1 MLTVAVSY
9 AMRPYRAE
17 PTFDHVLVQ
26 LQSFSILCI
35 RTRSRIDDL
44 AILVQDAVRRDGAL
58 CFGGSQE
65 FERVGELAV
74 ESSRKQDSVGVSTQ
88 SKLEPPLDHTSQHS
102 ASTQHP
108 SSKRA
113 RSARRQQGD

>member
-9 AMRPYRAE
+9 AMRPYRVE

-26 LQSFSILCI
+26 LQSFSVLCI

-74 ESSRKQDSVGVSTQ
+74 ESSRKQDSVRVSTQ
-88 SKLEPPLDHTSQHS
+88 SELEPPSDHTSQHS
-102 ASTQHP
+102 ASTQHL
-108 SSKRA
+108 SSRRA
-113 RSARRQQGD
+113 RSARQQGD